1 MGYKVFHAPAAS
13 FSGSFK
19 ALNAFTQSGSCCIY
33 QVLVLKTPFTSS
45 NQKAP
50 VGVWPAGRIDAR
62 SFSETPTTL
71 DLKFVASISSSVIV
85 VASKLR
91 GDILPAVPVP
101 PAGCTVLSSTQ

>member
-19 ALNAFTQSGSCCIY
+19 VLNAFTQSGSCCIY

-45 NQKAP
+45 NQNAP
-50 VGVWPAGRIDAR
+50 VGLWPAGRIDAR

-71 DLKFVASISSSVIV
+71 DLKLVASISSSGIV
-85 VASKLR
+85 VASILR
-91 GDILPAVPVP
+91 GDILPAGAVLPT
-101 PAGCTVLSSTQ
+101 GCTVPYSNQ